1 MKFGLRKPVKFA
13 KLSSQHW
20 KKKKKKNTTGT
31 GEKILKPLAMH
42 LEY

>member
-20 KKKKKKNTTGT
+20 KKKKKNTTGT
-31 GEKILKPLAMH
+31 GEKIFKPLAMH
-42 LEY
+42 NHL